1 MYRIRS
7 MLAVTAALLLV
18 AVACDG
24 TDGDAQPGESPGAD
38 TDTDTAAEAEALE
51 VWIMQPGAEAVEDIV
66 REQVAAFE
74 DEAGATVDLQF
85 VPWPAAHDQFVT
97 SIAGDR
103 TPDVAEMGTT
113 WTPEFGEMGALASV
127 ETGEQ
132 DFVESLV
139 ESGTIEGEPRGAPWY
154 AGARSLIY
162 RSDVFED
169 LGLEPPETWDE
180 LIEAGEVIDQET
192 DLFPFGVIGGYTH
205 LYLPMVW
212 QWGGEI
218 AEETDG
224 TWESRMDSP
233 EAVEAWSTYADLFE
247 RGWAPEGA
255 LGWNSAD
262 LREAFAAG
270 DFAMMIG
277 GGWDLAAIV
286 DSNPDLEGNVE
297 AVLNPAGPAG
307 NRAAFAGGSHF
318 VIFEGSDDPDL
329 AQRFIDHMLEEE
341 RVAEFA
347 TELGFLPGTA
357 SGIEA
362 SGLLDDPLYS
372 PFAEQLRDHSQTYP
386 ASGAWGELEGEGVFV
401 TAMEEILG
409 GDRSVEEALNE
420 LAERMNEAFAD

>member
-1 MYRIRS
+1 MERTRS
-7 MLAVTAALLLV
+7 KLAAIAALLLV
-18 AVACDG
+18 FAACG
-24 TDGDAQPGESPGAD
+24 GAETE
-38 TDTDTAAEAEALE
+38 TDTDQPVDGQQGDAAAGSIE
-51 VWIMQPGAEAVEDIV
+51 VWIMQPGTEAVENIV
-66 REQVAAFE
+66 RDQVEAFQQ
-74 DEAGATVDLQF
+74 DTGATVDLQF

-113 WTPEFGEMGALASV
+113 WTPEFGEMGALAAV
-127 ETGEQ
+127 QTGEQ

-139 ESGTIEGEPRGAPWY
+139 ESGTIEGETLGAPWY
-154 AGARSLIY
+154 AGARALIY

-169 LGLEPPETWDE
+169 LGLEPPQTWDE
-180 LIEAGEVIDQET
+180 LIEAGKVIDDQT

-205 LYLPMVW
+205 LYLPMIW

-218 AEETDG
+218 AVETGG
-224 TWESRMDSP
+224 TWESRINSP
-233 EAVEAWSTYADLFE
+233 EAVEAWTTYADLFE

-277 GGWDLAAIV
+277 GGWDLSAIL
-286 DSNPDLEGNVE
+286 DSAPDLEGKVE
-297 AVLNPAGPAG
+297 SVLTPEGPAG

-318 VIFEGSDDPDL
+318 VIFEGSDNPDL
-329 AQRFIDHMLEEE
+329 AQQFINHMLEEE

-347 TELGFLPGTA
+347 TELGFLPGTE

-372 PFAEQLRDHSQTYP
+372 PFAEQLRDHSRTYP
-386 ASGAWGELEGEGVFV
+386 ASGAWGTLEGEGVFV
-401 TAMEEILG
+401 TAMEQILG
-409 GDRSVEEALNE
+409 GERTVEEALNE
-420 LAERMNEAFAD
+420 VAERMNEAFAG

>member
-1 MYRIRS
+1 MERTRPK
-7 MLAVTAALLLV
+7 LAAIAALLLV
-18 AVACDG
+18 FAACGG
-24 TDGDAQPGESPGAD
+24 TEPG
-38 TDTDTAAEAEALE
+38 TDTDQLPDGREGDAAAGSIE
-51 VWIMQPGAEAVEDIV
+51 VWIMQPGTEAVENIV
-66 REQVAAFE
+66 RDQVEAFQQ
-74 DEAGATVDLQF
+74 DTGATVDLQF

-113 WTPEFGEMGALASV
+113 WTPEFGEMGALAAV
-127 ETGEQ
+127 QTGEQ

-139 ESGTIEGEPRGAPWY
+139 ESGTIEGETLGAPWY
-154 AGARSLIY
+154 AGARALIY

-169 LGLEPPETWDE
+169 LGLEPPQTWDE
-180 LIEAGEVIDQET
+180 LVRAGEVIDEQT

-205 LYLPMVW
+205 LYLPMIW

-218 AEETDG
+218 AVETDG
-224 TWESRMDSP
+224 TWESRINSP
-233 EAVEAWSTYADLFE
+233 EAVEAWTTYADLFE

-277 GGWDLAAIV
+277 GGWDLSAILA
-286 DSNPDLEGNVE
+286 SAPDLEGKVE
-297 AVLNPAGPAG
+297 AVLTPEGPAG

-318 VIFEGSDDPDL
+318 VVFEGSDNPDL
-329 AQRFIDHMLEEE
+329 AQQFISHMLEEE

-347 TELGFLPGTA
+347 TELGFLPGTE

-372 PFAEQLRDHSQTYP
+372 PFAEQLRDHSRTYP
-386 ASGAWGELEGEGVFV
+386 ASGAWGTLEGEGVFV
-401 TAMEEILG
+401 TAMEQILG
-409 GDRSVEEALNE
+409 GERTVEEALNE
-420 LAERMNEAFAD
+420 VADRMNEAFAG